1 MVRIVFC
8 LLLYFGTPCRSS
20 SSLQCNH
27 HLGGALLHHR
37 GSNGAKWSKSWRNCE
52 HLQQPPGARLRE
64 NGLNSDDMKLFVIS
78 LYSVGELRD
87 QLGEL
92 EQVVV
97 VLPGLLLPARNL
109 PLKLSWQR
117 RLSRASWGSCCCE
130 LRHTPYFDTLI
141 RTTCLHTLLF
151 SSSHTFI
158 LHLLLLLW
166 IRRTSYFCSY
176 FYKWQF
182 NTIGKME
189 TLR

>member
-8 LLLYFGTPCRSS
+8 LLLYLGTPCRSS
-20 SSLQCNH
+20 SSLHYNH
-27 HLGGALLHHR
+27 HLGGALLHHW
-37 GSNGAKWSKSWRNCE
+37 GSNGAKRSKSWRDCE
-52 HLQQPPGARLRE
+52 HLDQPPGVRLRQ
-64 NGLNSDDMKLFVIS
+64 NGLSSDDMKVFVLCTIS

-141 RTTCLHTLLF
+141 RTTCLSNLHTLLF

-158 LHLLLLLW
+158 
-166 IRRTSYFCSY
+166 YCCCSCEY
-176 FYKWQF
+176 L
-182 NTIGKME
+182 IHH
-189 TLR
+189 TLQSAYL

>member
-8 LLLYFGTPCRSS
+8 LLLYFGTPSRSS
-20 SSLQCNH
+20 SSLQYNH
-27 HLGGALLHHR
+27 HLGGALLHHW
-37 GSNGAKWSKSWRNCE
+37 GSNGAKWSKSWRDCE
-52 HLQQPPGARLRE
+52 HLYQPPGVRLRQ

-141 RTTCLHTLLF
+141 RTTCLSNLHTLLF

-158 LHLLLLLW
+158 
-166 IRRTSYFCSY
+166 YCCCSCEY
-176 FYKWQF
+176 L
-182 NTIGKME
+182 IHH
-189 TLR
+189 TLQSAYL